1 MELAVEASALT
12 NFHLEFFW
20 VMEVRFEEVVRCV
33 EGQVGF
39 QRE

>member
-1 MELAVEASALT
+1 VEASALT
-12 NFHLEFFW
+12 DYHLDFVW
-20 VMEVRFEEVVRCV
+20 VMGVRFEGVVRCV